1 MFIVKLTSLGQVNC
15 GRDNRVLRER
25 EDNEGYPLVTI
36 NSSGDRD
43 AGRNINPSA
52 PMVTTVYSTGTD
64 EPDAIRKLY
73 PLIIGDPEKN
83 KSEN

>member
-1 MFIVKLTSLGQVNC
+1 MFLVKLVNVGQVNC
-15 GRDNRVLRER
+15 GKDGTGPKR
-25 EDNEGYPLVTI
+25 EDNGGFLLVTI

-52 PMVTTVYSTGTD
+52 PMVTTVYSTGTE

-73 PLIIGDPEKN
+73 PFIIGDLEKN
-83 KSEN
+83 KIDN